1 MTDGTD
7 PVGVLHEGAAVY
19 EEKQED
25 YGSSWRLVGQF
36 LKNLAG
42 DDGVTLTTAEDFI
55 SFGLYT
61 RRLDKLARAF
71 NGEFNADE
79 LNFESVND
87 SHQDESVYAAMHAAT
102 RGVVDT

>member
-1 MTDGTD
+1 MTDAD
-7 PVGVLHEGAAVY
+7 SPVDVLYEGADVY
-19 EEKQED
+19 EGKQED
-25 YGSSWRLVGQF
+25 YGSSWRLVGKF

-42 DDGVTLTTAEDFI
+42 DDGVTLKTEADFI

-87 SHQDESVYAAMHAAT
+87 SHQDESVYAAMHAVT
-102 RGVVDT
+102 RGSR